1 MYCKYCG
8 KENKDGDIFCYNCGK
23 KLNENVIM
31 QQSLKQEKKNFL
43 HWIFTGICLMIA
55 LAVFVLCVY
64 MFVYKNG
71 GQEQCDNKT
80 LQNAGMKETN
90 DKNEEKNI

>member
-1 MYCKYCG
+1 
-8 KENKDGDIFCYNCGK
+8 
-23 KLNENVIM
+23 
-31 QQSLKQEKKNFL
+31 
-43 HWIFTGICLMIA
+43 
-55 LAVFVLCVY
+55 

-90 DKNEEKNI
+90 DKNEEKISDNNKPSNMKYQIKKNQILKIYFLKILKLMGQILKKKKKL

>member
-1 MYCKYCG
+1 MYCEYCG

-43 HWIFTGICLMIA
+43 PWIFTGNMFNDCFGGICFMRIYVCL
-55 LAVFVLCVY
+55 
-64 MFVYKNG
+64 
-71 GQEQCDNKT
+71 
-80 LQNAGMKETN
+80 
-90 DKNEEKNI
+90 

>member
-31 QQSLKQEKKNFL
+31 QQSLKQEKEEIFYIGFL
-43 HWIFTGICLMIA
+43 
-55 LAVFVLCVY
+55 
-64 MFVYKNG
+64 
-71 GQEQCDNKT
+71 QEYV
-80 LQNAGMKETN
+80 
-90 DKNEEKNI
+90 